1 VLPLISVANV
11 NSSVN
16 LPPKITSQNPQVTW
30 AYFVDSKEAR
40 KKLEVTNSRDHNQ
53 PVIARTPHPQSR
65 RACPELV
72 EGDDSLVAQHEVLGE
87 QTSFARESRR
97 DEPAA
102 TAIGAFL
109 RNSMDMT
116 RTRTQDWRPGLP
128 APRRSATWRRFR
140 PTTYR
145 RRPTTGSYPSSS
157 ALIRTWISP
166 ASSAAPGAQQLRTI
180 GVWQTIEAKASIAYF
195 AHAPQD
201 QVPENVCE
209 HHPHCSIEEHE
220 WNGHRRCGVRSDEDT
235 HIGQRRGRPLP
246 KVDPH
251 LE

>member
-1 VLPLISVANV
+1 MYGDPPGLGKICGQRTRDLRPGLCAVVVARLV
-11 NSSVN
+11 
-16 LPPKITSQNPQVTW
+16 
-30 AYFVDSKEAR
+30 
-40 KKLEVTNSRDHNQ
+40 
-53 PVIARTPHPQSR
+53 PVQGDRPTTAGAEKSR
-65 RACPELV
+65 R
-72 EGDDSLVAQHEVLGE
+72 DDSLAAQHEVLGE
-87 QTSFARESRR
+87 QTSIGRESRR

-102 TAIGAFL
+102 TAVGSFL
-109 RNSMDMT
+109 RNSMDIT
-116 RTRTQDWRPGLP
+116 RTRTQDCRPGLP
-128 APRRSATWRRFR
+128 ARRRSATWRRFR

-166 ASSAAPGAQQLRTI
+166 APSVALGAQRLRTI
-180 GVWQTIEAKASIAYF
+180 GVWQTIEAKVSIAYF
-195 AHAPQD
+195 AHFPQD
-201 QVPENVCE
+201 QVPENICE

-220 WNGHRRCGVRSDEDT
+220 WNGHRRCGVGSDEDT